1 MIRET
6 CCPSLGSVKAAV
18 SRGTSRIELC
28 EKLEIGGVTPSRDM
42 IESAIEIAGK
52 TPVNVLIRPRGG
64 DFVYSEAEAAQ
75 MLESISLCKE
85 IGVNGVV
92 IGALLPDGNVD
103 KELTLRLADAA
114 RPLHVTFHRAID
126 ESKNYMQAIQDVI
139 SIGIERILTS
149 GHSGNA
155 YEGRFMLRE
164 AVELAAGRT
173 VIMPGCG
180 ITDDNLEEIA
190 RVTGAS
196 EFHGSRI

>member
-1 MIRET
+1 MIIET
-6 CCPSLGSVKAAV
+6 CCPSLGSVKTAV

-28 EKLEIGGVTPSRDM
+28 EKLEIGGVTPSMDM
-42 IESAIEIAGK
+42 IESALEIAGK

>member
-6 CCPSLGSVKAAV
+6 CCPSLGSVKTAV

-28 EKLEIGGVTPSRDM
+28 EKLEIGGVTPSMDM
-42 IESAIEIAGK
+42 IESALEIAGK